1 MMRNNSRSALWI
13 GVLILNLFAVGSG
26 FAQTGKPPGRLT
38 AAKAHLVGTTNFTK
52 VAGAVTPDATD
63 RLDLPSDVAGE
74 LRRREILEVF
84 AADRAN
90 RFRAAAVL
98 AAPVQIPHNV
108 VGLPIAENDSGTR
121 GFAGIS
127 NLTQSAVNSGFSV
140 EPPDQGLA
148 VGNGYV
154 VEAVNGALAVYTDKG
169 QLLSGVAPINQFF
182 GQLPES
188 DPKALHVSDPRCLY
202 DQATNRWFVTTVGYA
217 LDANGN
223 ITSSQLL
230 IAVSTTSN
238 PTASF
243 MVYSFDVTNDG
254 SDFFPGDCPCIGDQP
269 LLGADASGLYL
280 STNAFGQTSFQ
291 GAQLYMVSK
300 SALAHLVASPPI
312 VHIDQ
317 LSAVLPDVE
326 FSFSIQP
333 SFSPPMDPGEAGT
346 EYFVQA
352 MRALRLEQRI
362 TVWAL
367 GNTAAI
373 DTDPSQLTLQFAVIP
388 SQVYARPVSA
398 SQKASSTPL
407 AERAARGGAPGPA
420 NEQNLDGNDH
430 RLQQVMFA
438 GGKLWTSVGTA
449 LTNPG
454 SPVRDGAAWFVIDVK
469 NPSTGLQTA
478 ISSQGYVAGPEHSHL
493 LYPAVGVTASGHAA
507 MVFTLTGEDFFP
519 SAAYWSFGGESIH
532 ILAKGVLPED
542 GFSAYFFNRPR
553 WGDYSAAAV
562 SLDSTIWMA
571 TEMIPGGPRKTFANW
586 GTFIARVR
594 TDEDSSEVRGT
605 ANRNSGQK

>member
-1 MMRNNSRSALWI
+1 MMRIKSRSALWI
-13 GVLILNLFAVGSG
+13 GVLILGLFAVGSG
-26 FAQTGKPPGRLT
+26 FAQTSKPPGRLT
-38 AAKAHLVGTTNFTK
+38 AAKAHLLGTTNFTK
-52 VAGAVTPDATD
+52 VASAVTADATD
-63 RLDLPSDVAGE
+63 RLDLPSDAAGE
-74 LRRREILEVF
+74 VRRREMLDAF
-84 AADRAN
+84 AADRAS
-90 RFRAAAVL
+90 RSRVAAAL
-98 AAPVQIPHNV
+98 AAPVQIPNNV
-108 VGLPIAENDSGTR
+108 PGLPIAENEFRVR

-127 NLTQSAVNSGFSV
+127 NFTQSAVNFGFSV

-148 VGNGYV
+148 VGNGFV
-154 VEAVNGALAVYTDKG
+154 LEAVNSALAVYSDEG

-182 GQLPES
+182 GQLPEI
-188 DPKALHVSDPRCLY
+188 DPNSLNVSDPRCLY
-202 DQATNRWFVTTVGYA
+202 DQATNRWFVTTIGYT

-230 IAVSTTSN
+230 IAVSTTGT
-238 PTASF
+238 PTGSF
-243 MVYSFDVTNDG
+243 VVYSFDVSNDG

-269 LLGADASGLYL
+269 LLGADANGLYL

-291 GAQLYMVSK
+291 GAQLYMLSK
-300 SALAHLVASPPI
+300 SALAHLVASPPV

-326 FSFSIQP
+326 FSFSVQP

-362 TVWAL
+362 AVWAL

-373 DTDPSQLTLQFAVIP
+373 NTDPTQLTLQLAVIP

-398 SQKASSTPL
+398 SQKAGSTPL

-430 RLQQVMFA
+430 RMQQVMFA
-438 GGKLWTSVGTA
+438 GGKLWTSVGTS

-454 SPVRDGAAWFVIDVK
+454 SPVRDGAAWFVINVK
-469 NPSTGLQTA
+469 NPSGGLQAA

-532 ILAKGVLPED
+532 VLSKGVLPQD

-562 SLDSTIWMA
+562 SLDGTIWMA

-586 GTFIARVR
+586 GTFIAGVR
-594 TDEDSSEVRGT
+594 TGEDSSAVHGT
-605 ANRNSGQK
+605 NRNSGKK

>member
-1 MMRNNSRSALWI
+1 MIRNNSRSALWI
-13 GVLILNLFAVGSG
+13 GVLILDLFAVSSG
-26 FAQTGKPPGRLT
+26 LAQTGKPPGRLT
-38 AAKAHLVGTTNFTK
+38 AAKAHLLGTTNFTK
-52 VAGAVTPDATD
+52 VAGAVTADATD
-63 RLDLPSDVAGE
+63 RLDLPSDAAGE
-74 LRRREILEVF
+74 IRRREMLDAF

-90 RFRAAAVL
+90 RLRSAAVSI
-98 AAPVQIPHNV
+98 AAPVQIPNIPQ
-108 VGLPIAENDSGTR
+108 GLHLAEGQSAAR

-127 NLTQSAVNSGFSV
+127 NFSQSAVNSGFSV

-148 VGNGYV
+148 VGNGFV
-154 VEAVNGALAVYTDKG
+154 LEAVNSALAVYSDEG

-188 DPKALHVSDPRCLY
+188 DPKALNVSDPRCLY
-202 DQATNRWFVTTVGYA
+202 DQATNRWFVTTIGYT
-217 LDANGN
+217 LDNNGN

-230 IAVSTTSN
+230 IAVSATSN
-238 PTASF
+238 PTGSF
-243 MVYSFDVTNDG
+243 AVYSFDVTNDG
-254 SDFFPGDCPCIGDQP
+254 SDFFTGDCPCIGDQP
-269 LLGADASGLYL
+269 LLGADANGLYL

-291 GAQLYMVSK
+291 GSQLYMLSK
-300 SALAHLVASPPI
+300 TALVHLTAVVPM

-317 LSAVLPDVE
+317 LSSFLPDVE

-333 SFSPPMDPGEAGT
+333 SFSPPTDPGEPGT

-362 TVWAL
+362 AVWAL

-373 DTDPSQLTLQFAVIP
+373 NTDPTQLTLQLAVLP
-388 SQVYARPVSA
+388 SQVYASPVSA
-398 SQKASSTPL
+398 SQKAGSTPL
-407 AERAARGGAPGPA
+407 AEIAARGGAPGPA
-420 NEQNLDGNDH
+420 NEQNLDGDDQ

-449 LTNPG
+449 LTGPG

-469 NPSTGLQTA
+469 NPSTGLQA
-478 ISSQGYVAGPEHSHL
+478 AMSSQGYVAGPENSHL
-493 LYPAVGVTASGHAA
+493 IYPAVGVTTSGRAV

-519 SAAYWSFGGESIH
+519 SAAYWSFGGDSIH
-532 ILAKGVLPED
+532 ILSKGVLPED

-562 SLDSTIWMA
+562 SLDGTIWVA
-571 TEMIPGGPRKTFANW
+571 TEMIPSGPRKTFANW

-594 TDEDSSEVRGT
+594 TNED
-605 ANRNSGQK
+605 

>member
-1 MMRNNSRSALWI
+1 ML
-13 GVLILNLFAVGSG
+13 
-26 FAQTGKPPGRLT
+26 
-38 AAKAHLVGTTNFTK
+38 
-52 VAGAVTPDATD
+52 DA
-63 RLDLPSDVAGE
+63 
-74 LRRREILEVF
+74 F

-90 RFRAAAVL
+90 RLRAAAVL
-98 AAPVQIPHNV
+98 AAPVQIPNNV
-108 VGLPIAENDSGTR
+108 AGLPIAESESNTR

-127 NLTQSAVNSGFSV
+127 NFTQAAVNSGFSV

-148 VGNGYV
+148 VGNGFV
-154 VEAVNGALAVYTDKG
+154 FEAVNNALAVYSDKG

-188 DPKALHVSDPRCLY
+188 DPKALNVSDPRCLY
-202 DQATNRWFVTTVGYA
+202 DQATNRWFVTTVGYT
-217 LDANGN
+217 LDDKGN

-230 IAVSTTSN
+230 IAVSTTGD
-238 PTASF
+238 PRGGFA
-243 MVYSFDVTNDG
+243 VYSLDVTNDG

-269 LLGADASGLYL
+269 LLGADANGLYL

-291 GAQLYMVSK
+291 GAQLYMLSK

-326 FSFSIQP
+326 FSFSVQP
-333 SFSPPMDPGEAGT
+333 SFSPPMDPGEPGT

-373 DTDPSQLTLQFAVIP
+373 NTDPSQLTLQFAVIP

-398 SQKASSTPL
+398 SQKAGSTPL

-469 NPSTGLQTA
+469 NPSAGLQAA

-493 LYPAVGVTASGHAA
+493 LYPAIGVTASGHAA

-519 SAAYWSFGGESIH
+519 SAAYWSLGGESIH
-532 ILAKGVLPED
+532 ILLKGVLPQD

-553 WGDYSAAAV
+553 WGDYSSAAV
-562 SLDSTIWMA
+562 SLDGTIWMA
-571 TEMIPGGPRKTFANW
+571 TEMIPSGPRKTAANW
-586 GTFIARVR
+586 GTFIAGVR
-594 TDEDSSEVRGT
+594 IGEDSSEVRG

>member
-1 MMRNNSRSALWI
+1 MRNNSRSALWI
-13 GVLILNLFAVGSG
+13 GLLILELFAVGSG
-26 FAQTGKPPGRLT
+26 FAQTGKPPGRLSVG
-38 AAKAHLVGTTNFTK
+38 KAHLLGTTNFTK
-52 VAGAVTPDATD
+52 VASAVTPDATD
-63 RLDLPSDVAGE
+63 RLDLPSDAAGE
-74 LRRREILEVF
+74 VRRREMLDAF

-90 RFRAAAVL
+90 RLHVAAAL
-98 AAPVQIPHNV
+98 AVPVQIPNNV
-108 VGLPIAENDSGTR
+108 QGLPIAENHSGTL

-127 NLTQSAVNSGFSV
+127 NFTQSAVNSGFSV

-154 VEAVNGALAVYTDKG
+154 FEAVNSALAVYSDKG

-188 DPKALHVSDPRCLY
+188 DPNALNVSDPRCLY
-202 DQATNRWFVTTVGYA
+202 DQATNRWFVTAIGYV

-230 IAVSTTSN
+230 IAVSTTGN
-238 PTASF
+238 PTGSF
-243 MVYSFDVTNDG
+243 MVYSFDATNDG
-254 SDFFPGDCPCIGDQP
+254 SDFFTGDCPCIGDQP
-269 LLGADASGLYL
+269 LLGADANGLYL

-291 GAQLYMVSK
+291 GAQLYMLSK
-300 SALAHLVASPPI
+300 SALAHLAASPPI

-317 LSAVLPDVE
+317 LSLLLPDVE
-326 FSFSIQP
+326 FSFSVQP
-333 SFSPPMDPGEAGT
+333 SFSPPTDLGEPGT

-352 MRALRLEQRI
+352 MRALRLEQRVA
-362 TVWAL
+362 VWAL

-373 DTDPSQLTLQFAVIP
+373 DADPSLLTLQLAVIP

-398 SQKASSTPL
+398 SQKAGSTPL

-420 NEQNLDGNDH
+420 NEQNLDGGDH

-449 LTNPG
+449 LTSPG

-469 NPSTGLQTA
+469 NQSAGLQAA

-493 LYPAVGVTASGHAA
+493 LYPAVGVTTSGHAA
-507 MVFTLTGEDFFP
+507 MAFTLTGEDLFP

-532 ILAKGVLPED
+532 LLSAGVLPED
-542 GFSAYFFNRPR
+542 GFAAYFFNRPR

-562 SLDSTIWMA
+562 SLDGTIWVA
-571 TEMIPGGPRKTFANW
+571 TEMIPSGPRKTFANW
-586 GTFIARVR
+586 GTFIAAVR
-594 TDEDSSEVRGT
+594 TGEDSSGDQGT
-605 ANRNSGQK
+605 NRKSGQK

>member
-1 MMRNNSRSALWI
+1 
-13 GVLILNLFAVGSG
+13 
-26 FAQTGKPPGRLT
+26 
-38 AAKAHLVGTTNFTK
+38 
-52 VAGAVTPDATD
+52 
-63 RLDLPSDVAGE
+63 
-74 LRRREILEVF
+74 
-84 AADRAN
+84 
-90 RFRAAAVL
+90 
-98 AAPVQIPHNV
+98 
-108 VGLPIAENDSGTR
+108 
-121 GFAGIS
+121 
-127 NLTQSAVNSGFSV
+127 
-140 EPPDQGLA
+140 
-148 VGNGYV
+148 
-154 VEAVNGALAVYTDKG
+154 
-169 QLLSGVAPINQFF
+169 
-182 GQLPES
+182 
-188 DPKALHVSDPRCLY
+188 
-202 DQATNRWFVTTVGYA
+202 
-217 LDANGN
+217 
-223 ITSSQLL
+223 
-230 IAVSTTSN
+230 
-238 PTASF
+238 
-243 MVYSFDVTNDG
+243 VYSFDVSNDG

-269 LLGADASGLYL
+269 LLGADANGLYL

-291 GAQLYMVSK
+291 GAQLYMLSK
-300 SALAHLVASPPI
+300 SALAHLVASPPV

-326 FSFSIQP
+326 FSFSVQP

-362 TVWAL
+362 AVWAL

-373 DTDPSQLTLQFAVIP
+373 NTDPAQLTLQLAVIP

-398 SQKASSTPL
+398 SQKAGSTPL

-430 RLQQVMFA
+430 RMQQVMFA
-438 GGKLWTSVGTA
+438 GGKLWTSVGTS

-454 SPVRDGAAWFVIDVK
+454 SPVRDGAAWFVINVK
-469 NPSTGLQTA
+469 NPSGGLQAA

-493 LYPAVGVTASGHAA
+493 LYPAVGVTSSGHAA

-532 ILAKGVLPED
+532 VLSKGVLPQD

-562 SLDSTIWMA
+562 SLDGTIWMA

-586 GTFIARVR
+586 GTFIAGVR
-594 TDEDSSEVRGT
+594 TGEDSSAVHGT
-605 ANRNSGQK
+605 NRNSGKK

>member
-13 GVLILNLFAVGSG
+13 GVLILNLFAAGSG
-26 FAQTGKPPGRLT
+26 FAQTGKSSGRLSV
-38 AAKAHLVGTTNFTK
+38 AKAHVLGTTNFTK
-52 VAGAVTPDATD
+52 VAGSVTADATD
-63 RLDLPSDVAGE
+63 RLDLPSDAAGE
-74 LRRREILEVF
+74 LRRREMLDAF
-84 AADRAN
+84 AADRAS
-90 RFRAAAVL
+90 RLRAAAVL
-98 AAPVQIPHNV
+98 AAPLQIPNNV
-108 VGLPIAENDSGTR
+108 QGLPIAENESGTR

-127 NLTQSAVNSGFSV
+127 NFTQSAVNSGLSV

-148 VGNGYV
+148 VGNGFV
-154 VEAVNGALAVYTDKG
+154 LETVNGALAVYSDKG

-188 DPKALHVSDPRCLY
+188 DPKALNVSDPRCLY
-202 DQATNRWFVTTVGYA
+202 DQATNRWFVTSIGYTF
-217 LDANGN
+217 DDKGN

-230 IAVSTTSN
+230 IAVSTTGN
-238 PTASF
+238 PTGSF
-243 MVYSFDVTNDG
+243 VVYSLDVTNDG

-269 LLGADASGLYL
+269 LLGADANGLYL

-291 GAQLYMVSK
+291 GAQLYMLSK
-300 SALAHLVASPPI
+300 SALANLAAFPPV

-317 LSAVLPDVE
+317 LSFFLPDVE

-333 SFSPPMDPGEAGT
+333 SFSPPMEPGEAGT

-362 TVWAL
+362 AVWAL

-373 DTDPSQLTLQFAVIP
+373 NTDPNQLTLQLAVLP

-398 SQKASSTPL
+398 SQKAGSTPL

-469 NPSTGLQTA
+469 NLSSGLQAA

-493 LYPAVGVTASGHAA
+493 IYPAVGVTASGRAA

-519 SAAYWSFGGESIH
+519 GAAYWSFGSESIH
-532 ILAKGVLPED
+532 ILSRGVLPED

-562 SLDSTIWMA
+562 SLDGTIWVA
-571 TEMIPGGPRKTFANW
+571 TEMIPSGPRKTFANW
-586 GTFIARVR
+586 GTFVARIR
-594 TDEDSSEVRGT
+594 TGDDSS
-605 ANRNSGQK
+605 K